1 MYKIVS
7 FWLLVMSVFN
17 AFDGVSTTATETRL
31 LSIKV
36 ISSKILGNTLVII
49 NFRSL
54 SQMSC
59 EIYRMISALHTPS
72 NNASL
77 YWKPVTCLCS
87 CIFCIYTDKNPK
99 ITGFKIFLFIYT
111 NSEQN
116 IPDTGA
122 DLSSVSVV

>member
-7 FWLLVMSVFN
+7 FWLLIMSVFN

-59 EIYRMISALHTPS
+59 EIYRMISALHTLS
-72 NNASL
+72 NNTL
-77 YWKPVTCLCS
+77 YWKPVTCLRS

-99 ITGFKIFLFIYT
+99 ITGFKMFIFIYT

-116 IPDTGA
+116 ILDTGA